1 LGKSGLRAYF
11 VGLPNE
17 FEWAHKTELAAVTE
31 SCLWVERAE
40 FLPPSDDL
48 AVIVLNLDEK
58 SNALS
63 QTWEMLRYKFPHSDL
78 IALSSNDSAVLAM
91 RCLRSGFADYLTQP
105 VSPDELILCLLRSHL
120 LQETRKVPSS
130 PGLAA
135 ALNQI
140 SNCSSPESLRIRT
153 AQLVVNLVGAERGI
167 WEDTRSENTPSG
179 EVAFE
184 FEHSQNG
191 KLVLEGVSKP
201 ISKQLKAEV
210 LLVTKHAEVVL
221 MNLRQVEKL
230 KQQTFIDDL
239 TGLYNSRYLR
249 FALDSSALAFDQK
262 KQSFGLLFIDVD
274 HFKQINDR
282 YGHLV
287 GSEFLAALGK
297 IVKNSVRHGDVV
309 FRYGGDEFVVLLR
322 KTNLGASME
331 IAERLRERIQ
341 KRSFVI
347 RGAPLSVTVSVGL
360 SVFPDHT
367 KKTDRLVQ
375 LADEA
380 MYAAKQLRNKVCIAN
395 PLAAK
400 ARPPRRPQPEL

>member
-1 LGKSGLRAYF
+1 MGKGGLRAYF

-17 FEWAHKTELAAVTE
+17 FEWAHKRELSEVTE

-58 SNALS
+58 SNAS
-63 QTWEMLRYKFPHSDL
+63 SDTWELLRQKFPQSDL

-140 SNCSSPESLRIRT
+140 SNCSSAESLRIRT
-153 AQLVVNLVGAERGI
+153 AQLTASLAGAKRGV
-167 WEDTRSENTPSG
+167 WQETAPEG
-179 EVAFE
+179 EAAEGTEFFFE
-184 FEHSQNG
+184 QGQNG
-191 KLVLEGVSKP
+191 KLVLEGISKP
-201 ISKQLKAEV
+201 ITKQLKAEI

-239 TGLYNSRYLR
+239 TGLYNSRYLK
-249 FALDSSALAFDQK
+249 FALDSAALAFDQK

-322 KTNLGASME
+322 KATLRSSME

-341 KRSFVI
+341 RRSFVI
-347 RGAPLSVTVSVGL
+347 RGAPLNVTVSVGL

-380 MYAAKQLRNKVCIAN
+380 MYAAKQTRNKVSVAN

-400 ARPPRRPQPEL
+400 ARPPGRPQPAL